1 MDDHKTT
8 ESRPFNRF
16 ALVAAAAIAICATG
30 AVILLAPAAATSGR
44 STVSAAPAAAASD
57 SSTVSAAP
65 AAATP
70 PAGYFPKQ
78 YVNQA
83 KEIEPMRETF

>member
-1 MDDHKTT
+1 MDDRKTT

-16 ALVAAAAIAICATG
+16 ALVAVAAIAICATG

-44 STVSAAPAAAASD
+44 STVSAAS
-57 SSTVSAAP
+57 

-70 PAGYFPKQ
+70 PAGYFPDQ

-83 KEIEPMRETF
+83 KEVEPMPEMYY

>member
-1 MDDHKTT
+1 METTMDDHKTT

-16 ALVAAAAIAICATG
+16 ALVAAAAIAVCATG

-44 STVSAAPAAAASD
+44 STVSAAAAAE
-57 SSTVSAAP
+57 SAAP

-70 PAGYFPKQ
+70 SAGYFPNQ

-83 KEIEPMRETF
+83 KEIEPVRDTF

>member
-1 MDDHKTT
+1 MDDRKTT
-8 ESRPFNRF
+8 ESRLFKRL
-16 ALVAAAAIAICATG
+16 ALVATAAIAICATG
-30 AVILLAPAAATSGR
+30 AVILLAPAAATSG
-44 STVSAAPAAAASD
+44 

-70 PAGYFPKQ
+70 ATGYFPNE

-83 KEIEPMRETF
+83 KEIEPMPEMF

>member
-1 MDDHKTT
+1 MD
-8 ESRPFNRF
+8 NRKNTGSGPLNRL
-16 ALVAAAAIAICATG
+16 ALVAAAAIAACATG
-30 AVILLAPAAATSGR
+30 AVILLAPAAATSG
-44 STVSAAPAAAASD
+44 

-70 PAGYFPKQ
+70 GTGYFPNE

>member
-1 MDDHKTT
+1 MDDRKTT
-8 ESRPFNRF
+8 ESRLFKRL
-16 ALVAAAAIAICATG
+16 ALVSTAAIAICATG
-30 AVILLAPAAATSGR
+30 AVILLAPAAATSG
-44 STVSAAPAAAASD
+44 

-70 PAGYFPKQ
+70 AAGYFPNE

-83 KEIEPMRETF
+83 KEIEPMREAF